1 MKEKFGFMNI
11 DIDNVG
17 SIKRIEYKTLRGF
30 IREIKRINKIYKD
43 RRISGVFTIKLPIK
57 S

>member
-1 MKEKFGFMNI
+1 MNI

-43 RRISGVFTIKLPIK
+43 RGMSGVFTIKLPIK
-57 S
+57 P